1 MEALAMEEGKVE
13 NWNDDRLDEFSQ
25 RMDTGFGAAA
35 TKVELAGTKN
45 EMKLRFNEVNA
56 RLDRLEAVFVSRFSH
71 IDDRLDRQN
80 NTLLVGA
87 LGVIAALIANG
98 IFG

>member
-1 MEALAMEEGKVE
+1 MEEGQVE
-13 NWNDDRLDEFSQ
+13 NWNDDRLDELSR
-25 RMDTGFGAAA
+25 RMDKGFEAAA
-35 TKVELAGTKN
+35 TKVELGGTKN
-45 EMKLRFNEVNA
+45 EMNLRFDEVNA

-71 IDDRLDRQN
+71 IEDRLDRQN
-80 NTLLVGA
+80 HTLLVGA